1 MADLQGLT
9 LQERM
14 NTING
19 DSLNDYTFCE
29 ALNKRLKAMGTHNSV
44 DYSGISLK
52 EYSIDEV
59 LNIIYKNDDIRS
71 MTCRE
76 VLNLMVAGNSD
87 KSKYT
92 EQEALNK
99 IENLTNFNNGIPS

>member
-1 MADLQGLT
+1 
-9 LQERM
+9 
-14 NTING
+14 
-19 DSLNDYTFCE
+19 
-29 ALNKRLKAMGTHNSV
+29 
-44 DYSGISLK
+44 
-52 EYSIDEV
+52 
-59 LNIIYKNDDIRS
+59 

>member
-1 MADLQGLT
+1 MADLNGMT

-19 DSLNDYTFCE
+19 DNKYDYTYLE
-29 ALNKRLKAMGTHNSV
+29 AVNKRLKTMGTHNGV
-44 DYSGISLK
+44 DYSGISLHK
-52 EYSIDEV
+52 YKVCEA
-59 LNIIYKNDDIRS
+59 LNIIYKNADISS
-71 MTCRE
+71 MMGRE

>member
-1 MADLQGLT
+1 MT

-19 DSLNDYTFCE
+19 DNKNDFTFCE
-29 ALNKRLKAMGTHNSV
+29 ALNKRLKTMGTHNSV
-44 DYSGISLK
+44 DYSGISSK
-52 EYSIDEV
+52 EYTVDEV
-59 LNIIYKNDDIRS
+59 LNIIYKNADIRS

-87 KSKYT
+87 KAKYT
-92 EQEALNK
+92 EKEA
-99 IENLTNFNNGIPS
+99 